1 MSDSGGRFKFLK
13 KFSSKIDKL
22 FLGDMIQSNSSDS
35 NSSKDSI
42 EFEDYN
48 KGFRENNQEFEDY
61 NKGFRENNQKFI
73 KSNQD
78 TVENYSNNSF
88 DNRGEYSSNNVNND
102 SNINPN
108 YINHNF
114 NNNFED
120 KYSDYIYVDE
130 FDDFNRNS
138 TFQNKFDDN
147 FQGSF
152 EDNFQDGFRG
162 GFQDDLRHGGNYYD
176 DNYYNND
183 LGKKN
188 SKIKGS
194 SFSLKNL
201 KNKLLNSNDS
211 SKKNFGLIAISL
223 IILVL
228 GASVF
233 YFGIYQPFQNE
244 LNTEK
249 TAKLNELNTL
259 YKGPLALNSHVYTLE
274 NQIEDSY
281 DVNEVKSID
290 VLRIA
295 TEDWRAYH
303 VSKINAFEDA
313 YGRIMMS
320 YCENNSKKVLMPT
333 ADAKLFVNENDA
345 KILSNIG
352 FEKVDTVIVPIYISR
367 LQATGGLIS
376 VGSIVDIYSLSSNT
390 TDYSSDSVSND
401 ESVDLNN
408 NSDNGSEETSDEN
421 GDSEENNNENVNIV
435 NGLNDA
441 SDSKTIGEEPDVS
454 GATVLAILRS
464 KDSGVV
470 DSSFS
475 KSTNLIKGNTTYPT
489 EHSSSFSTDAEE
501 LLKSSIFKG
510 HNNNALSS
518 YLENYGIKLS
528 NYERLSNIG
537 ELDTDYL
544 VLLEVPRSDVDFVIN
559 NMENLILTIPTEYA
573 PNWAINELNET
584 YYTELANEN
593 NYF

>member
-13 KFSSKIDKL
+13 KFSSKVDKL
-22 FLGDMIQSNSSDS
+22 FLGDMIQSNSSDY
-35 NSSKDSI
+35 NSSKNSL

-48 KGFRENNQEFEDY
+48 QDFRENNQEFEDY
-61 NKGFRENNQKFI
+61 NSGFRENNQKFI
-73 KSNQD
+73 ESNPD
-78 TVENYSNNSF
+78 KVENYSNNSF
-88 DNRGEYSSNNVNND
+88 ENRFEYSSKNNVNND
-102 SNINPN
+102 SNINSN

-138 TFQNKFDDN
+138 
-147 FQGSF
+147 
-152 EDNFQDGFRG
+152 NFQDKFGNNFQDLRG
-162 GFQDDLRHGGNYYD
+162 GFQDDLMHGGNYYD

-188 SKIKGS
+188 SKIKDF

-201 KNKLLNSNDS
+201 KNKLLNFNNS

-244 LNTEK
+244 LDTEK

-274 NQIEDSY
+274 NQIKDSY
-281 DVNEVKSID
+281 DVNGVKSID

-303 VSKINAFEDA
+303 GSKINAFEDA

-320 YCENNSKKVLMPT
+320 YCENNSEKVLMPT
-333 ADAKLFVNENDA
+333 VDAKLFVNENDA

-376 VGSIVDIYSLSSNT
+376 VGSIVDIYSLSSNA
-390 TDYSSDSVSND
+390 TDYSSSLSED
-401 ESVDLNN
+401 ENNNLNN
-408 NSDNGSEETSDEN
+408 NSDNNGEENFVDGNE
-421 GDSEENNNENVNIV
+421 DSEENNNNENVDV
-435 NGLNDA
+435 VDGLNDA
-441 SDSKTIGEEPDVS
+441 SDSKTIEEEPDVS

-510 HNNNALSS
+510 HDNNALSS
-518 YLENYGIKLS
+518 YLDNYGIKLS

-584 YYTELANEN
+584 YYEELANEN